1 SRLHFDA
8 VGQHKGAAKL
18 SRCDPAMDEFSRLV
32 VFLPAADHELAV
44 LKRDLQLFAPEAG
57 ERKRNAQGLHADAA
71 AVAGVSRNSFDIVR
85 GITVAAF
92 ANPVDEPFH
101 FFKPQQQW
109 ARQQG
114 NARHGSGPPRK
125 RPYRHLP
132 RTGRSR
138 GTGPDIGRRLC
149 RTPNMGTGSAESRNG
164 PGTPG
169 PWASWAPPGTRT
181 RTPPGA
187 RGWTGVRRGRRAAP
201 AWGIPLPPL

>member
-1 SRLHFDA
+1 
-8 VGQHKGAAKL
+8 
-18 SRCDPAMDEFSRLV
+18 MNEFSRLV
-32 VFLPAADHELAV
+32 VFLPAADHQLIM
-44 LKRDLQLFAPEAG
+44 LRRDLELFAPEAG
-57 ERKRNAQGLHADAA
+57 ECQRNAQSFHVRAA
-71 AVAGVSRNSFDIVR
+71 AVAGVSGDSFDVVG

-149 RTPNMGTGSAESRNG
+149 RTPNMGTRSAESRNR

-169 PWASWAPPGTRT
+169 PWASRTPPGTRT

-187 RGWTGVRRGRRAAP
+187 RGWTGVRRGHPPAAIIRPP
-201 AWGIPLPPL
+201 AP